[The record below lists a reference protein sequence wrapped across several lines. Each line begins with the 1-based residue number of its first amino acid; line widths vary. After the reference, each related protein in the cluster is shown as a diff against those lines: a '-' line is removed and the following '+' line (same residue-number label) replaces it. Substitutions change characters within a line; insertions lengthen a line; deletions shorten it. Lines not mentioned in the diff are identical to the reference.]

1 MLLNLK
7 NFIYQKTPRFVK
19 QLIPKFIKKK
29 LRKKFFPYYF
39 LMSDLKQLP
48 CFNYINNNCYEMQ
61 KELVYKFKIH
71 QKQNSFMTSPYLH
84 ELLLMRYQFSKSLN
98 FLDIG
103 GEYIDFFLQLNK
115 NFSNLKYYIFNIEK
129 INNNF
134 EKVKKEY
141 SFKNLIVIKDLNS
154 IFNNKYDFI
163 NIGSAIQYFNNYE
176 IVLKNITKI
185 SNNIFFSGTVLF
197 ESNKEDYKKHI
208 ITEQIN
214 CFPDKN
220 YCYFFNK
227 KYFYDFFY
235 KQDFS
240 LLFSKKNLTDNV
252 NFKNFKNVFE
262 KIEYEDF
269 FFYKKPPE
277 ISY

>member
-1 MLLNLK
+1 MFLNLK
-7 NFIYQKTPRFVK
+7 NFIYQKTPRFLK

-29 LRKKFFPYYF
+29 IKKKFFPYYF
-39 LMSDLKQLP
+39 LLSNLKQLP
-48 CFNYINNNCYEMQ
+48 YFNYINNNCYEEQ
-61 KELVYKFKIH
+61 KELVYKFKIY
-71 QKQNSFMTSPYLH
+71 QKQSSFMTSPYLH

-103 GEYIDFFLQLNK
+103 GEHIDFFLQLNK
-115 NFSNLKYYIFNIEK
+115 NFSNLKYYVFNIEK

-134 EKVKKEY
+134 KKIKKEY
-141 SFKNLIVIKDLNS
+141 SFKNLVVIQDLNS

-197 ESNKEDYKKHI
+197 ESNKEDYKKHV

-227 KYFYDFFY
+227 KYFFSFFY
-235 KQDFS
+235 KKGFS
-240 LLFSKKNLTDNV
+240 LLFLKKNLTDNV
-252 NFKNFKNVFE
+252 NFENFKNVFK

-269 FFYKKPPE
+269 FFYKK
-277 ISY
+277 S